1 MNRSADGA
9 ARAFQDSLREQVEE
23 KRVRY
28 EILKT
33 TEAKADYL
41 LALKTLSEMACWRIG
56 G

>member
-1 MNRSADGA
+1 MYHSPDGA
-9 ARAFQDSLREQVEE
+9 ARAFQEFLRGQVEE

-33 TEAKADYL
+33 TEAKVDYL
-41 LALKTLSEMACWRIG
+41 LALKTLSDMPCWRIG